1 MNVYVSVDMEGCA
14 GVVHRE
20 QTNPTGFDYELGRS
34 AMVVEANAAV
44 AGAFDAG
51 ATRVVVADGHGGN
64 GMRSIRARDLD
75 PRAELITGS
84 PRRYGQL
91 DGLDAGFD
99 ALLMVGYHTRHGRAG
114 VLSHTTNGQAV
125 GDLWVNDRVVG
136 EVGLNALYAGALGAP
151 TLLVT
156 GDDLTCAEA
165 THDCPGV
172 ATVTVKWALGR
183 YAARGLHPDVAAA
196 AIRRGAAD
204 ALARR
209 GAVAPVATR
218 SPVEVRLRFKET
230 GSAES
235 AARVLHTKLVDDDT
249 VAFTAADMVEA
260 YEAYNVLVEAWQPAW
275 GAWIRG

>member
-1 MNVYVSVDMEGCA
+1 MNVYLSVDMEGCA
-14 GVVHRE
+14 GVVFRE
-20 QTNPTGFDYELGRS
+20 QTDPKGFDYEFGRR
-34 AMVVEANAAV
+34 AMEIEANAAI

-64 GMRSIRARDLD
+64 GMRSIRPGELD

-84 PRRYGQL
+84 PRRFGQL
-91 DGLDAGFD
+91 DGIDEGFGG
-99 ALLMVGYHTRHGRAG
+99 LLMVGYHTRHGRAG

-125 GDLWVNDRVVG
+125 GDLWVNGRVVG
-136 EVGLNALYAGALGAP
+136 EVGLNALYAGACGVP

-165 THDCPGV
+165 AHDCPGIETV
-172 ATVTVKWALGR
+172 AVKWARGR
-183 YAARGLHPDVAAA
+183 YAARGLHPDVACA
-196 AIRRGAAD
+196 AIRRAAAA
-204 ALARR
+204 ALVRR
-209 GAVAPVATR
+209 DAVAPVTTTT
-218 SPVEVRLRFKET
+218 PVEVRLRFKET

-235 AARVLHTKLVDDDT
+235 AARVLHTELVDDDT

-260 YEAYNVLVEAWQPAW
+260 YRAYNVLVETWQPAW

>member
-1 MNVYVSVDMEGCA
+1 MKVYVSVDMEGCA
-14 GVVHRE
+14 GIVFRE
-20 QTNPTGFDYELGRS
+20 QTDPKGYDYELGRR
-34 AMVVEANAAV
+34 AMEAEANAAV

-64 GMRSIRARDLD
+64 GMRSIRPTELD
-75 PRAELITGS
+75 PRAELVTGS

-91 DGLDAGFD
+91 DGIDEGFD

-125 GDLWVNDRVVG
+125 GDLWVNGRVVG
-136 EVGLNALYAGALGAP
+136 EVGLNALYAGAVGVP

-165 THDCPGV
+165 AHDCPGV
-172 ATVTVKWALGR
+172 ATVTVKWARGR
-183 YAARGLHPDVAAA
+183 YAARGLHPDVACA
-196 AIRRGAAD
+196 AIRRGAAE

-209 GAVAPVATR
+209 GSVAPVVTSA
-218 SPVEVRLRFKET
+218 PVEVRLRFKET

-235 AARVLHTKLVDDDT
+235 AARVLHTALVDDDT
-249 VAFTAADMVEA
+249 VAFTAEDMVEA

>member
-14 GVVHRE
+14 GIVYRE
-20 QTNPTGFDYELGRS
+20 QTDPKGFDYELGRRVM
-34 AMVVEANAAV
+34 AAEANAAI
-44 AGAFDAG
+44 AGAFEAG

-64 GMRSIRARDLD
+64 GMRSIRPHDLD

-84 PRRYGQL
+84 PRRFGQL
-91 DGLDAGFD
+91 DGLEEGFD

-125 GDLWVNDRVVG
+125 GDLWVNGRVVG
-136 EVGLNALYAGALGAP
+136 EVGLNARYAGALGVP

-156 GDDLTCAEA
+156 GDDLTCVEA
-165 THDCPGV
+165 AHDCPGTETV
-172 ATVTVKWALGR
+172 AVKWARGR
-183 YAARGLHPDVAAA
+183 YAARGLHPDVACA
-196 AIRRGAAD
+196 AIRRGAA
-204 ALARR
+204 AGLARR
-209 GAVAPVATR
+209 AQVAPVTTTT
-218 SPVEVRLRFKET
+218 PVEVRLRFKET

-235 AARVLHTKLVDDDT
+235 AARVLHTELVDDDT

-260 YEAYNVLVEAWQPAW
+260 YVAYNVLVETWQPAW